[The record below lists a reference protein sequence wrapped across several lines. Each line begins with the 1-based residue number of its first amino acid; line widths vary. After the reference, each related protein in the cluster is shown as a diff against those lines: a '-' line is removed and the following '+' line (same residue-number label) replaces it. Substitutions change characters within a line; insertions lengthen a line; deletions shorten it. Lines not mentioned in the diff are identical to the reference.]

1 LFAQNKI
8 RDAEDLECVLEQAMG
23 EEFEVVVD
31 DGSLEDVARRIY
43 TGRMQILQGNTSDL
57 VRLMG
62 IWEEKERKG
71 DI

>member
-1 LFAQNKI
+1 
-8 RDAEDLECVLEQAMG
+8 MG